1 MSEQLT
7 PHKATPGTVNLEAA
21 TPEPQAR
28 PMFPVD
34 GSTDPVVSVIVP
46 TRDRRVLLQ
55 RKLLALEIEQVDFEV
70 IVVAD
75 ACTDDTEKF
84 LTSYRP
90 PYRFTWTTGPGLHAA
105 TARNIGAS
113 RARAPVLLFS
123 DDDVIPD
130 PGWVEDN
137 RRLHERPGYVGLSR
151 QRLPPHLEVG
161 DKLTTVHGWWN
172 TNGRSTSVR
181 ADLFHEAGGYD
192 PAFSTYGG
200 EDPDLGWRLKQLGA
214 RFRLLTGATV
224 EHWDEQYLQNLEA
237 KARSAG
243 AAHVRVWRKHRAAQ
257 VAWALG
263 VHPVSLA
270 LKRVLTGRWNSLFIG
285 EDRYLWER
293 AYADGAREELR
304 RAEEHHA

>member
-1 MSEQLT
+1 MSDSVTAEQ
-7 PHKATPGTVNLEAA
+7 AG
-21 TPEPQAR
+21 R

-34 GSTDPVVSVIVP
+34 DSTEPVVSVIVP
-46 TRDRRVLLQ
+46 TRNRRVLLE
-55 RKLLALEIEQVDFEV
+55 RKLQALEIEQLDFEV

-84 LTSYRP
+84 LAAYRP
-90 PYRFTWTTGPGLHAA
+90 PYRFSWTTGPGLHAA

-113 RARAPVLLFS
+113 RAKAPVLLFS
-123 DDDVIPD
+123 DDDVIPG

-137 RRLHERPGYVGLSR
+137 RRLHQEPGFVGLSK

-161 DKLTTVHGWWN
+161 DSLTAVHGWWN

-181 ADLFHEAGGYD
+181 AELFHEAGGYD
-192 PAFSTYGG
+192 PVFSTYGG

-224 EHWDEQYLQNLEA
+224 EHWDEQYLHNLEA

-243 AAHVRVWRKHRAAQ
+243 AAHVNVWRKHDAPQ

-263 VHPVSLA
+263 VHPLSLA
-270 LKRVLTGRWNSLFIG
+270 LKRVFFGRWSASLIG

-293 AYADGAREELR
+293 AYAEGARAELR
-304 RAEEHHA
+304 RAEDEDA

>member
-1 MSEQLT
+1 MPEQLT
-7 PHKATPGTVNLEAA
+7 PEVAPAGTATREPA

-28 PMFPVD
+28 PLFPVD
-34 GSTDPVVSVIVP
+34 SSTEPVVSVIVP

-55 RKLLALEIEQVDFEV
+55 RKLQALEIEQVDFEV

-84 LTSYRP
+84 LAEYRP

-130 PGWVEDN
+130 AGWVEDN
-137 RRLHERPGYVGLSR
+137 RRLHEQPGFVGLSR

-161 DKLTTVHGWWN
+161 DKLTAVHGWWN

-214 RFRLLTGATV
+214 RFKLLTGATV

-243 AAHVRVWRKHRAAQ
+243 AAHVRVWRKHGAPQ

-270 LKRVLTGRWNSLFIG
+270 IKRVLTGRWNALFIG

-293 AYADGAREELR
+293 AYAAGAREELR
-304 RAEEHHA
+304 RAEDDHA